1 MKVLEK
7 VARDARI
14 AVCGEPLLSL
24 SIGAVSCP
32 EHGRNAE
39 NFLAEADRRMYLAK
53 LARRSPVPLA
63 ARTGAWDNLSHDN
76 LSHEDKVSRRTP
88 DQRLQTNQ
96 LALAVKL
103 L

>member
-1 MKVLEK
+1 M
-7 VARDARI
+7 D
-14 AVCGEPLLSL
+14 
-24 SIGAVSCP
+24 
-32 EHGRNAE
+32 
-39 NFLAEADRRMYLAK
+39 LAK

-103 L
+103 P